1 MGEGWG
7 GGGGHVC
14 KVKATTANA
23 LRVKEREY
31 GIPAGFVPVCLTI
44 RSSSGRRRNERG
56 KGVLVTPKPPDE

>member
-1 MGEGWG
+1 M
-7 GGGGHVC
+7 C

-31 GIPAGFVPVCLTI
+31 GIPAGSVPVSLTI

-56 KGVLVTPKPPDE
+56 NDVLVTPKPPDMSEE